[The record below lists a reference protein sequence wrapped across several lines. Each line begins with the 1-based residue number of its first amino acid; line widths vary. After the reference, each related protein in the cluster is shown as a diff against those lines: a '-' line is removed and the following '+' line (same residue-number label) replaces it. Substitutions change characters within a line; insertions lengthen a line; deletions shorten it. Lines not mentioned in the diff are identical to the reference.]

1 MASVAAVPWRVV
13 SGPAPREITRV
24 LVVRHGQSEWNALGK
39 WQGQADPPLTTL
51 GRLQA
56 RRAGALLASECP
68 TFDLVISS
76 DLERASVT
84 ADLLAEVVRCTNRR
98 VDPRWREND
107 AGEWQGLT
115 RSEIQTAWPGWLEAD
130 RRPPGFETAES
141 TQARAM
147 SAFADIAKYHAGGCI
162 LVVSHG
168 GVLRLLRRLLTG
180 SEHRFPNLSGS
191 WFEHSPDHDDATEGW
206 NAGSLLFPL
215 ELIAEELRSQG
226 AVE

>member
-1 MASVAAVPWRVV
+1 MS
-13 SGPAPREITRV
+13 APDSHDVTSENARDVTRV
-24 LVVRHGQSEWNALGK
+24 LVVRHGQSEWNALGR

-56 RRAGALLASECP
+56 RQAGSLLASECP
-68 TFDLVISS
+68 PFDLVISS

-84 ADLLAEVVRCTNRR
+84 ADLLAEVLGCPFRR
-98 VDPRWREND
+98 IDRRWRENH

-115 RSEIQTAWPGWLEAD
+115 RQEIQAQWPGWLEAD
-130 RRPPGFETAES
+130 RRPPGFEAAES

-147 SAFADIAKYHAGGCI
+147 AAFTDIVDYHRGGCI

-180 SEHRFPNLSGS
+180 SEHRFPNLGGS
-191 WFEHSPDHDDATEGW
+191 WFEHHATEGW
-206 NAGSLLFPL
+206 SAGSLLFPL
-215 ELIAEELRSQG
+215 ELIAEELRNHG

>member
-1 MASVAAVPWRVV
+1 MSGPDSSSVAHEV
-13 SGPAPREITRV
+13 TRV
-24 LVVRHGQSEWNALGK
+24 LVVRHGQSEWNALGR

-56 RRAGALLASECP
+56 RQAGSLLASECP
-68 TFDLVISS
+68 PFDLVISS
-76 DLERASVT
+76 DLERAAVT
-84 ADLLAEVVRCTNRR
+84 ADLIAEVVGCPHRR

-115 RSEIQTAWPGWLEAD
+115 RQEIQAQWPGWLEAD
-130 RRPPGFETAES
+130 RRPPRFESAES
-141 TQARAM
+141 TQSRAM
-147 SAFADIAKYHAGGCI
+147 AAFADIVGYHGGGCI

-180 SEHRFPNLSGS
+180 SEHRFPNLGGS
-191 WFEHSPDHDDATEGW
+191 WFEHDESSTHAGSDAGGW
-206 NAGSLLFPL
+206 RAGSLLFPL
-215 ELIAEELRSQG
+215 ELIAEELRNHG

>member
-1 MASVAAVPWRVV
+1 M
-13 SGPAPREITRV
+13 SGPASRVVTRV

-56 RRAGALLASECP
+56 RQAGGLLASECP
-68 TFDLVISS
+68 PFDLVISS
-76 DLERASVT
+76 DLERASIT
-84 ADLLAEVVRCTNRR
+84 ADLLAETVGCSSRR
-98 VDPRWREND
+98 VDARWREND

-115 RSEIQTAWPGWLEAD
+115 RHEIQAKWPGWLEAD

-141 TQARAM
+141 TQRRAM
-147 SAFADIAKYHAGGCI
+147 AAFGDIARFHPGGCV

-180 SEHRFPNLSGS
+180 SEHRFPNLGGS
-191 WFEHSPDHDDATEGW
+191 WFEHDSTDDGHGGW
-206 NAGSLLFPL
+206 RAGSLLFPL
-215 ELIAEELRSQG
+215 ELIAEELRNHG

>member
-1 MASVAAVPWRVV
+1 MS
-13 SGPAPREITRV
+13 APVTRI
-24 LVVRHGQSEWNALGK
+24 LVVRHGQSEWNALGR

-56 RRAGALLASECP
+56 RQAGSLLASECP
-68 TFDLVISS
+68 PFDLVISS

-84 ADLLAEVVRCTNRR
+84 ADLLAEVVGCPNRR

-115 RSEIQTAWPGWLEAD
+115 RQEIQAQWPGWLEAE

-141 TQARAM
+141 TRARAM
-147 SAFADIAKYHAGGCI
+147 AAFADIAEYHRGGCI
-162 LVVSHG
+162 LVVSHS
-168 GVLRLLRRLLTG
+168 GVLRLLRRFLTG
-180 SEHRFPNLSGS
+180 SEHHFPNLGGS
-191 WFEHSPDHDDATEGW
+191 WFEHDPVESDSSSDAPAGW
-206 NAGSLLFPL
+206 RAGSLLFPL
-215 ELIAEELRSQG
+215 ELIADELRNHG